1 VDGSLCVCALSRVAE
16 ELLGAEET
24 AAVNRHLSEFLVPAD
39 AEAAGAD
46 RFLLGGDYASLGAWP
61 VETLER
67 LRTLPSAGWLRGNWE
82 RWQAHPGDAPELEF
96 IQAAQAWVLEQ
107 LPREAAAELGE
118 LPTTIR
124 LGEAFFSHGSPS
136 SDMRTFMPQ
145 PAEDEDELLAG
156 LDERRLVFGHSH
168 LQFRRITANGVG
180 LVNAGSVGL
189 PFDGDTRAAYA
200 LFRDDGVELRRV
212 GYDHLAVAAAIRER
226 MPGFGD
232 DVAKRIETASPPG
245 A

>member
-1 VDGSLCVCALSRVAE
+1 MLAALYDIHGNLPA
-16 ELLGAEET
+16 LD
-24 AAVNRHLSEFLVPAD
+24 AVLAD

-82 RWQAHPGDAPELEF
+82 RWQAHPGEAPELEF
-96 IQAAQAWVLEQ
+96 IQAAMAWV
-107 LPREAAAELGE
+107 RAALGPETASELGE

-124 LGEAFFSHGSPS
+124 HGEALFSHGSPA
-136 SDMRTFMPQ
+136 SDMRTYMPE
-145 PAEDEDELLAG
+145 PADDEPELLAG

-168 LQFRRITANGVG
+168 LQFKRTAANGTE

-200 LFRDDGVELRRV
+200 LFRPDRVELRRV
-212 GYDHLAVAAAIRER
+212 QYDHIAVGAAIRER
-226 MPGFGD
+226 MPGVGD
-232 DVAKRIETASPPG
+232 DLARRVETATPPG
-245 A
+245 G